1 MASDGGAM
9 PQARF
14 QSLDS
19 LVAAL
24 KENAGVTSTDYEQ
37 LRQILKKGQSTTVSD
52 LWLSDEK
59 LKAFGFEP

>member
-1 MASDGGAM
+1 M